1 MRADPTPSRF
11 PFALGLALLVTV
23 LTGCNGDGPVPEPVR
38 PAVVARPVA
47 AAAGTSAWFSGD
59 VRARHESQLGFRV
72 AGKISRRLVDVGA
85 RVEAGDV
92 LAELD
97 PADLGLQLDA
107 AQAAVASAQADAT
120 LAQAERDRFAT
131 LLERKLISASQFDAQ
146 DTGLAAALARLQ
158 QARAQLAVARNQ
170 VGYARLTADRAGTVT
185 SIQAEAGQVVAPG
198 QVVATLAQD
207 GEREV
212 EIALPEGQ
220 LAEYRPG
227 AVAAVSLWSAPGT
240 VLAGTLREVAPDADS
255 ASRSYRARVSIA
267 DPDGLVT
274 LGQTARVRFDRAGD
288 AGLLAVPLT
297 ALHVRDDTPAVWLLD
312 PATGQVALR
321 PVEVARYRED
331 AVELS
336 GGVDATHWLVVAGVH
351 RLHEGQVVRAID
363 ADGRPIAF

>member
-1 MRADPTPSRF
+1 
-11 PFALGLALLVTV
+11 VI
-23 LTGCNGDGPVPEPVR
+23 
-38 PAVVARPVA
+38 ARPVPA
-47 AAAGTSAWFSGD
+47 VASASAWFSGD

-85 RVEAGDV
+85 QVEAGDV

-131 LLERKLISASQFDAQ
+131 LLERQLISASQFDAQ
-146 DTGLAAALARLQ
+146 DTGLAAAQARLQ

-170 VGYARLTADRAGTVT
+170 LGYARLTADRAGTVT

-207 GEREV
+207 GDREV

-220 LAEYRPG
+220 LTDYRPG
-227 AVAAVSLWSAPGT
+227 SVAAVSLWSAPGT
-240 VLAGTLREVAPDADS
+240 VLAGTLREIAPDADS

-267 DPDGLVT
+267 DPDGLVA
-274 LGQTARVRFDRAGD
+274 LGQTARVRFDLEGAAGR
-288 AGLLAVPLT
+288 LAVPLT
-297 ALHVRDDTPAVWLLD
+297 ALHVRDDVPAVWLFD
-312 PATGQVALR
+312 PTTGQVALR

-336 GGVDATHWLVVAGVH
+336 GGIDANQWLVVAGVH